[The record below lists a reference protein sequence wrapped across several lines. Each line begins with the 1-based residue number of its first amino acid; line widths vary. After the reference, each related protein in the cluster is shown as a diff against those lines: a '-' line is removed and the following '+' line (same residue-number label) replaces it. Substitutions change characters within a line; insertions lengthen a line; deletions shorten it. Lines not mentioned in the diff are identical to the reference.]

1 MWWPFRRKEKIDP
14 DSIASERWQCA
25 FSWFQRNRF
34 AIEETHTY
42 SSEVRDKSLVLT
54 VKRKNQFCW
63 VPDTLYRYADFALE
77 GLFSFGREN
86 GYSSLGFI
94 LRAASEDS
102 YYYLLVSNRG
112 YFRFDVV
119 FNGNPRPLID
129 WTKLSSPLEEDILL
143 RAIAHGSHFSFFIG
157 ADFIG
162 EIEDETLD
170 AGGLA
175 FAAQNYDEKD
185 EAQFRLKAVLLE
197 SRPIEVEAWYY
208 RWNDY
213 VAADPDAR
221 ITLAGTF
228 FSMGQYQA
236 AVIQIK
242 KSFRDRKPGIREFF
256 LLAEC
261 FIHLGL
267 YAESLAAVE
276 KVLSLDQEHGDAL
289 REKAN
294 LLYLQNRFLEARDFT
309 EGLIDKGL
317 GGSFL
322 YNLLGN
328 AEYGLGNWEKAAFAY
343 RNALRAEPA
352 MPLFAMNA
360 GRAFEM
366 AGMREEALA
375 SYVDAA
381 KEFFRQEAFEDISLA
396 CERIR
401 SIDRNNADARII
413 EAKLLFNS
421 QRYEEAGKLLRS
433 VRGAGD
439 SSVPFLLGILESMAG
454 NREEALGFFNEAA
467 ALEPD
472 FPLYRFKLAE
482 NLYLSGREAG
492 EQIEKALSLAPDD
505 VWTLNL
511 AGQYFLDRGDLPRAL
526 SLLKEA
532 HEKAPSEADI
542 RINYSEVL
550 ARLSQYSSALALLDG
565 AEPDARVYNQK
576 GNLLSSSGDT
586 EKALEAH
593 QAALRLDPENPVIL
607 ENCAA
612 SALAADRIAL
622 AEELLVRLLDSAPSE
637 RAFRMMGDTARAL
650 GEYRRAEAAYREALK
665 LAPADQPAL
674 ICLAELYLS
683 TGRYAEAAEAARSVK
698 DPEYKHRSER
708 VLSQVK
714 RATETRYACA
724 SCGREWWVPK
734 NIPSQ
739 GTVRLIGEPEDE
751 SPAGMCPLCGKVYCV
766 SCAKGTLKDN
776 RFICPDCGEY
786 LKLQDDGLKFL
797 AAGYAAGAHRAP

>member
-1 MWWPFRRKEKIDP
+1 
-14 DSIASERWQCA
+14 
-25 FSWFQRNRF
+25 
-34 AIEETHTY
+34 
-42 SSEVRDKSLVLT
+42 
-54 VKRKNQFCW
+54 
-63 VPDTLYRYADFALE
+63 
-77 GLFSFGREN
+77 
-86 GYSSLGFI
+86 
-94 LRAASEDS
+94 
-102 YYYLLVSNRG
+102 
-112 YFRFDVV
+112 
-119 FNGNPRPLID
+119 
-129 WTKLSSPLEEDILL
+129 
-143 RAIAHGSHFSFFIG
+143 
-157 ADFIG
+157 
-162 EIEDETLD
+162 
-170 AGGLA
+170 
-175 FAAQNYDEKD
+175 
-185 EAQFRLKAVLLE
+185 LKAVLLE

-221 ITLAGTF
+221 ITLAETF

-294 LLYLQNRFLEARDFT
+294 LLYLLNRFLEARDFT

-401 SIDRNNADARII
+401 SIDRNNVDARII
-413 EAKLLFNS
+413 VAKLLFNS

-439 SSVPFLLGILESMAG
+439 SSVPFSSGSWNPWQE

-482 NLYLSGREAG
+482 NLYLSGREA
-492 EQIEKALSLAPDD
+492 ESRSRRRSASLPMMYGPSISRASTSSTGGSP
-505 VWTLNL
+505 
-511 AGQYFLDRGDLPRAL
+511 QAL

-674 ICLAELYLS
+674 ICLAELCLS
-683 TGRYAEAAEAARSVK
+683 TGRYAEAAEAARSVN
-698 DPEYKHRSER
+698 DPAYKYRSER

-724 SCGREWWVPK
+724 SCGRVWWVPK